1 VSVPSVQWGAV
12 TAPSKA
18 PTNLPH
24 SRFFGHPHPAHGA
37 VAQPFTW
44 NAAYGYE
51 WDCFAD
57 TGLYHVGARAY
68 DPRTA
73 RWLQRDPIDAGGGD
87 PNLYRYAG
95 NDPVNRADP
104 SGLAPEWVHGGLDL
118 AGWIPGIGEAAD
130 LINAGLYALEGD
142 WGNAGISA
150 LGIIPGLGD
159 AAKAGRMGKRA
170 KDLAEKWLP
179 SNALYN
185 RGGSKAPR
193 HLRPAGDCDG
203 LLYKVEPY
211 NQLRKEAS
219 GTGLHAHHVPQAH
232 PAEQVI
238 PGYNRDTAPAILLP
252 AEPHLQIPRRKG
264 IYQGT
269 SVDLILEDLGQLRQ
283 RFPDIPQSVL
293 DELSELI
300 RRSLGVDF

>member
-1 VSVPSVQWGAV
+1 
-12 TAPSKA
+12 
-18 PTNLPH
+18 
-24 SRFFGHPHPAHGA
+24 
-37 VAQPFTW
+37 VAT
-44 NAAYGYE
+44 
-51 WDCFAD
+51 
-57 TGLYHVGARAY
+57 
-68 DPRTA
+68 RTC
-73 RWLQRDPIDAGGGD
+73 IGI
-87 PNLYRYAG
+87 AG

-170 KDLAEKWLP
+170 KDLAEEWLP

-203 LLYKVEPY
+203 YCIRLNHISLGKKREALAWRRIMC
-211 NQLRKEAS
+211 LR
-219 GTGLHAHHVPQAH
+219 
-232 PAEQVI
+232 
-238 PGYNRDTAPAILLP
+238 RILLSRLFL
-252 AEPHLQIPRRKG
+252 ATIVTRHLPFCYQRSPIFKYQDEKGFIKEHLSFSRIWGNFGNAFPTFPRVSWMS
-264 IYQGT
+264 Y
-269 SVDLILEDLGQLRQ
+269 LN
-283 RFPDIPQSVL
+283 
-293 DELSELI
+293 
-300 RRSLGVDF
+300 

>member
-1 VSVPSVQWGAV
+1 M
-12 TAPSKA
+12 
-18 PTNLPH
+18 
-24 SRFFGHPHPAHGA
+24 
-37 VAQPFTW
+37 
-44 NAAYGYE
+44 
-51 WDCFAD
+51 
-57 TGLYHVGARAY
+57 GARAY

-73 RWLQRDPIDAGGGD
+73 RWLQRDPIDAASGD
-87 PNLYRYAG
+87 PNLYRYCG
-95 NDPVNRADP
+95 NDPVNFADP

-118 AGWIPGIGEAAD
+118 AGWIPGIGEVAD

-142 WGNAGISA
+142 WVNAGISA

-203 LLYKVEPY
+203 LLYKVGPY